1 MFGHILHRLALWVP
15 SVLLVML
22 AVYALAFYGAGDP
35 IKLIFLRAPG
45 DVADDP
51 TKIEAIREQAGLN
64 RPFLVQF
71 GSYIWNLLHGN
82 FGNSLT
88 SGRPVWNMVSAAAP
102 VSLWLGLCAMIV
114 TALVAIPLGMVAGMR
129 QNSRLDYI
137 ILGTAVTLWAIP
149 PYVAGPLLMVLLI
162 MILPEGAVPYGW
174 GGVFDLL
181 ILLPLTVLSF
191 QPIALILRQ
200 TRAAVIEVMSED
212 YVRTARAKGVP
223 EHMVALRHILRPVLT
238 PVVTQLG
245 LIMITIGNGAIFV
258 ELVFGL
264 PGLGRLTVQVLIN
277 SDFPVILAITLI
289 GFFLVMASNLLV
301 DLLYPLLDARN
312 LPPSLAHPFGTD
324 DLGRDVIS
332 RVIYGARTANL
343 VAICVTAI
351 ALAIGVIL
359 GAIAGF
365 YGGMFDRVMMWFTD
379 MTMSVPQLL
388 LVVVINASLKQPIV
402 TWMEDMYLASRNPI
416 WRNSALIDFVLVF
429 GSMTLISWPPYARL
443 VRAQVLSIRNRPYV
457 TAARAYGLT
466 NRIIPLRYVL
476 PNAMGPLI
484 VAVSA
489 GLGTAMVLES
499 AFSFLGVGVNP
510 PTPSWGNMIS
520 DGLRVW
526 TNYPHLLVARL
537 PFWQWSRWRS
547 TSLATV

>member
-1 MFGHILHRLALWVP
+1 MISHILHRLLLWVP

-45 DVADDP
+45 DVAYDP

-88 SGRPVWNMVSAAAP
+88 SGRSVLGMISAAAP
-102 VSLWLGLCAMIV
+102 VSLTLGLCSMLL

-149 PYVAGPLLMVLLI
+149 AYVAGPLLMVLLI
-162 MILPEGAVPYGW
+162 MVLPDGAVPYGW
-174 GGVFDLL
+174 GGLFDLR
-181 ILLPLTVLSF
+181 ILLPLIVLSF

-212 YVRTARAKGVP
+212 YVRSARAKGVP

-245 LIMITIGNGAIFV
+245 LMMITIVNGAIFV

-264 PGLGRLTVQVLIN
+264 PGLGRLTVQALIN

-289 GFFLVMASNLLV
+289 GSFLVMASNLMV
-301 DLLYPLLDARN
+301 DLLYPLLDPRAAGSKEAR
-312 LPPSLAHPFGTD
+312 
-324 DLGRDVIS
+324 
-332 RVIYGARTANL
+332 
-343 VAICVTAI
+343 
-351 ALAIGVIL
+351 
-359 GAIAGF
+359 
-365 YGGMFDRVMMWFTD
+365 
-379 MTMSVPQLL
+379 
-388 LVVVINASLKQPIV
+388 
-402 TWMEDMYLASRNPI
+402 
-416 WRNSALIDFVLVF
+416 
-429 GSMTLISWPPYARL
+429 
-443 VRAQVLSIRNRPYV
+443 
-457 TAARAYGLT
+457 
-466 NRIIPLRYVL
+466 
-476 PNAMGPLI
+476 
-484 VAVSA
+484 
-489 GLGTAMVLES
+489 
-499 AFSFLGVGVNP
+499 
-510 PTPSWGNMIS
+510 
-520 DGLRVW
+520 
-526 TNYPHLLVARL
+526 
-537 PFWQWSRWRS
+537 
-547 TSLATV
+547 

>member
-1 MFGHILHRLALWVP
+1 MISHILHRLLLWVP

-45 DVADDP
+45 DVAYDP

-88 SGRPVWNMVSAAAP
+88 SGRSVLGMISAAAP
-102 VSLWLGLCAMIV
+102 VSLTLGLCSMLL

-149 PYVAGPLLMVLLI
+149 AYVAGPLLMVLLI
-162 MILPEGAVPYGW
+162 MVLPDGAVPYGW
-174 GGVFDLL
+174 GGLFDLR
-181 ILLPLTVLSF
+181 ILLPLIVLSF

-212 YVRTARAKGVP
+212 YVRSARAKGVP

-245 LIMITIGNGAIFV
+245 LIMITIVNGAIFV

-264 PGLGRLTVQVLIN
+264 PGLGRLTVQALIN

-289 GFFLVMASNLLV
+289 GSFLVMASNLMV
-301 DLLYPLLDARN
+301 DLLYPLLDPRAAGSKEAR
-312 LPPSLAHPFGTD
+312 
-324 DLGRDVIS
+324 
-332 RVIYGARTANL
+332 
-343 VAICVTAI
+343 
-351 ALAIGVIL
+351 
-359 GAIAGF
+359 
-365 YGGMFDRVMMWFTD
+365 
-379 MTMSVPQLL
+379 
-388 LVVVINASLKQPIV
+388 
-402 TWMEDMYLASRNPI
+402 
-416 WRNSALIDFVLVF
+416 
-429 GSMTLISWPPYARL
+429 
-443 VRAQVLSIRNRPYV
+443 
-457 TAARAYGLT
+457 
-466 NRIIPLRYVL
+466 
-476 PNAMGPLI
+476 
-484 VAVSA
+484 
-489 GLGTAMVLES
+489 
-499 AFSFLGVGVNP
+499 
-510 PTPSWGNMIS
+510 
-520 DGLRVW
+520 
-526 TNYPHLLVARL
+526 
-537 PFWQWSRWRS
+537 
-547 TSLATV
+547 